1 MSKLY
6 LCILRNKEGGCDAS
20 NSAED
25 AGEASAANME
35 AMYARFQKWQQK
47 YADNI
52 EDMGGKLGG
61 GSVITEAG
69 VNDGPFAEV
78 KEIVGGY
85 MMVRADDLETAI
97 EITKECPPV
106 ADSLPSGTSVEVRE
120 IHKPG

>member
-6 LCILRNKEGGCDAS
+6 MCILRNKDGGCDAS
-20 NSAED
+20 DN
-25 AGEASAANME
+25 EASAAQME
-35 AMYARFQKWQQK
+35 AMYSRFQQWQQK

-52 EDMGGKLGG
+52 EDMGGKLGD

-85 MMVRADDLETAI
+85 MLVRADNLEMAI
-97 EITKECPPV
+97 EIASACPPV